1 MNEHS
6 RGLGVIYALTAAV
19 LWGMIPLY
27 IDLVDTTDP
36 VEIVVHR
43 ALWSGVLL
51 TIIIARTDGILN
63 VIRSLTDSATRW
75 GMAFSTLML
84 SVNWLLFVYAVQSGQ
99 VVEAAFGYFIYPLVA
114 VVLGMVVLGET
125 LDRWSWVS
133 VGMVAIGVCIKGI
146 VVGALPWLA
155 LSLAIT
161 FALYSV
167 SRKKMAIGPLQGM
180 FVETFILI
188 PPAIGYLAWMHL
200 NGQPLFFGGGAFQTS
215 LAVMAGVITVT
226 PLVLFHAG
234 NRALTTIMSSL
245 VFYANPTTQL
255 LLGLNFFGAPVTTLE
270 VLAFVMIWAGVVVYF
285 STRRRGT
292 TKNSHPQVAVEK

>member
-6 RGLGVIYALTAAV
+6 KGLGVIYALTAAV

-36 VEIVVHR
+36 IEIVVHR

-51 TIIIARTDGILN
+51 TIIVAKTDGIFN
-63 VIRSLTDSATRW
+63 VIRSLTDSSMRW

-114 VVLGMVVLGET
+114 VVLGLVVLGDT
-125 LDRWSWVS
+125 LDRWSWVA
-133 VGMVAIGVCIKGI
+133 VAVVAVGVCIKGI

-155 LSLAIT
+155 LSLAVT
-161 FALYSV
+161 FALYSI

-180 FVETFILI
+180 FVETFLLI
-188 PPAIGYLAWMHL
+188 PAALAYLAWMYWD
-200 NGQPLFFGGGAFQTS
+200 GQPLFFGGGALQAS

-234 NRALTTIMSSL
+234 NRSLTTIMGSL
-245 VFYANPTTQL
+245 IFYANPTTQL
-255 LLGLNFFGAPVTTLE
+255 LLGLYFFGVPVTMLE
-270 VLAFVMIWAGVVVYF
+270 VLAFITIWTGVMVYL

-292 TKNSHPQVAVEK
+292 KKNSHPKAAVRK

>member
-51 TIIIARTDGILN
+51 TIIITRTDGILN

-188 PPAIGYLAWMHL
+188 PPAMGYLAWMHL

-255 LLGLNFFGAPVTTLE
+255 LLGLYFFGAPVTTLE